1 MGPRIQDQ
9 PHLLKNIIYIM
20 RLFYLLTLLSALVL
34 SQEAEPDS
42 DPDEEKKEVI
52 QGYLDLLKADRE
64 SKVTEN
70 CKDDCTYSN
79 KFLSIFPMM
88 SILNKKEGKQS
99 GLTTVGFKNLYVFA
113 DHLAI
118 FKG

>member
-1 MGPRIQDQ
+1 
-9 PHLLKNIIYIM
+9 M
-20 RLFYLLTLLSALVL
+20 RLFYFLAILSFVV
-34 SQEAEPDS
+34 SQEEEI
-42 DPDEEKKEVI
+42 DPEEEKKQTI
-52 QGYLDLLKADRE
+52 KGYLDILKADRE
-64 SKVTEN
+64 SKITEN

-99 GLTTVGFKNLYVFA
+99 GLTTVGYKNLYVFT

-118 FKG
+118 FKAPEGE